1 MKLVGFFLSLALELW
16 LALTSVQAAQVA
28 ELEKLNVCYSSI
40 AATSITTWVPQEAG
54 IFKKYGLD
62 VSVIY
67 VAGAQAITTLLSGDA
82 HIVQGSGAAAAL
94 SRLSG
99 SDAITIGTTI
109 NVIPMSLVTTPDI
122 ATAQDLKGKTFGV
135 SRFGSL
141 TDLGLRKAVA
151 EFGLDP
157 NKDIKMI
164 QTGGVPEIL
173 LFMQQGVIKG
183 GLISSPTLEKAK
195 EAGYREFLNLSEVK
209 FRYPGTALVTT
220 DAFIRNRPQTL
231 NRFLKATLEGIKY
244 AKANPDFTVRIL
256 GKYTRNTDTKLLMSA
271 FKSYVLGY
279 IRNIPTVTLPEMEA
293 VMEDLAERNPKA
305 KGADARQVLRPRAAG
320 ATGERRLHQGIV
332 SALQSQE
339 RSSRSSSSNRSSRFG
354 TATTAFGAEVGGN
367 FVMNRTLFCMSVF
380 VGLCALYNLL
390 PLIVALAILP
400 TRVFRASVQQRLRR

>member
-1 MKLVGFFLSLALELW
+1 MKRLRILALITLVIGVDVPSTGN
-16 LALTSVQAAQVA
+16 ARAGQAP

-40 AATSITTWVPQEAG
+40 AATSITTWVPHEAG
-54 IFKKYGLD
+54 LFKKYGLD
-62 VSVIY
+62 VNVIY

-82 HIVQGSGAAAAL
+82 HVVQGSGAAAAL

-99 SDAITIGTTI
+99 SDAMTIATTI

-122 ATAQDLKGKTFGV
+122 VAPQDLKGKTFGV

-151 EFGLDP
+151 EYGLDA

-195 EAGYREFLNLSEVK
+195 ELGYRELMNLSEVR

-220 DAFIRNRPQTL
+220 DAFIRSKPQTL

-244 AKANPDFTVRIL
+244 AKSNPEFTVRVL
-256 GKYTRNTDTKLLMSA
+256 GKYTRTADTKLLMSA

-279 IRNIPTVTLPEMEA
+279 IRNVPTVTLPEMEA
-293 VMEDLAERNPKA
+293 VLEDLAERNPKA
-305 KGADARQVLRPRAAG
+305 RGADARKFYDPAPLEQLAKEGFIKELYPR
-320 ATGERRLHQGIV
+320 
-332 SALQSQE
+332 
-339 RSSRSSSSNRSSRFG
+339 
-354 TATTAFGAEVGGN
+354 
-367 FVMNRTLFCMSVF
+367 
-380 VGLCALYNLL
+380 
-390 PLIVALAILP
+390 
-400 TRVFRASVQQRLRR
+400 